1 MHVNQ
6 EIKFVYVI
14 LRGEKLRFIRNQDI
28 SKLVVLI
35 RSDFLNGLEFK
46 RAEIMVRDYFTTMQN
61 TRDLPFSKITVSG
74 ATINT
79 SQIKE
84 QEQHGLSGIFLI
96 N

>member
-35 RSDFLNGLEFK
+35 RSDFLNGLEIK
-46 RAEIMVRDYFTTMQN
+46 RAEIIVRDYFTTMQN
-61 TRDLPFSKITVSG
+61 TWDLPFSKITVSG